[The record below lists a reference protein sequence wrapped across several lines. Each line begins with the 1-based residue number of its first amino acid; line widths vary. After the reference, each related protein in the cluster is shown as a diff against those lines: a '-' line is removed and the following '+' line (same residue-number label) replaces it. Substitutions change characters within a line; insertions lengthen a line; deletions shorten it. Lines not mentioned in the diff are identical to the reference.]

1 LSALRLRKAA
11 DQNLAFAPLSKR
23 NKGKS
28 ELQVEKERE
37 NCLKGE
43 VKKGVLVKPKVRKA
57 VHQVRPP
64 IRSRRKGFL

>member
-1 LSALRLRKAA
+1 MSALRLRKAA

-43 VKKGVLVKPKVRKA
+43 VKKGVLVKPEGCEPGKA
-57 VHQVRPP
+57 SHP
-64 IRSRRKGFL
+64 RKGFL